1 MTWHLNNQTKTKKL
15 TLSFSGTVASEHK
28 VKCYF
33 INFFRSDKKLNKF
46 PLKILQLKKNKP
58 SAALYLKKFGL
69 RNWILMFFFW
79 PKQSNQLKAEVP
91 VSDWSRIAD
100 QNTRINKASQ
110 ASVAIAAINKYN
122 FNDKLLITQYMRI
135 LSSFFN

>member
-1 MTWHLNNQTKTKKL
+1 MYLYLPGWLQVGAK
-15 TLSFSGTVASEHK
+15 
-28 VKCYF
+28 
-33 INFFRSDKKLNKF
+33 DKKNLAIKKKQTVSCIVFEKFWPEKLNT
-46 PLKILQLKKNKP
+46 NV
-58 SAALYLKKFGL
+58 
-69 RNWILMFFFW
+69 FFW

-100 QNTRINKASQ
+100 RNAHINKASQ